1 MRIRY
6 IEIFYAVMQS
16 GTVKG
21 AAEMLHI
28 TQPAATRLL
37 QQAEAHVGVPLF
49 QRVRGRLV
57 PTAEAHQLIPE
68 VEQLYLKLD
77 AVRRVVANLGQ
88 DHEAMLRVLCVPGLA
103 LEALPQ
109 ALGRW
114 SRRRPRARFSL
125 RTLHSR
131 QIAESLALRE
141 AEVGFAFE
149 PSPHPALL
157 NQAIAQGRLVCV
169 GSALRGDCVPLEA
182 LGRHPVI
189 DLDPA
194 DPLGRLLHAACLAH
208 DVQPQ
213 SRVLAHSYHA
223 AVELAVQGFGWAL
236 LDSVT
241 AHYAHRHPRLRVL
254 PLAPEIPVTVYA
266 LRPRDLPSSVAA
278 EELVA
283 RMGEVLRGLGP
294 PQLGT

>member
-6 IEIFYAVMQS
+6 IEIFHAVMQS

-57 PTAEAHQLIPE
+57 PTAEAHQLFPE
-68 VEQLYLKLD
+68 VEQLYMRLD
-77 AVRRVVANLGQ
+77 AVRRVAANLGQ
-88 DHEAMLRVLCVPGLA
+88 DSEALLRVLCVPGLA

-114 SRRRPRARFSL
+114 SRRRPKGRFSL

-157 NQAIAQGRLVCV
+157 NQAIAQGRIVCV
-169 GSALRGDCVPLEA
+169 GVDLKGSSVPLEA
-182 LGRHPVI
+182 LAQHPVI
-189 DLDPA
+189 DLDPS
-194 DPLGRLLHAACLAH
+194 DPLGRLLHAACRTHEVEPL
-208 DVQPQ
+208 
-213 SRVLAHSYHA
+213 SRALAHSYHA
-223 AVELAVQGFGWAL
+223 AVELALHGFGWAL
-236 LDSVT
+236 LDSIT
-241 AHYAHRHPRLRVL
+241 AGYARRHPQLKVL

-266 LRPRDLPSSVAA
+266 LRPRDLPGSAA
-278 EELVA
+278 ADELVA
-283 RMGEVLRGLGP
+283 HMAEVLKAS
-294 PQLGT
+294 

>member
-6 IEIFYAVMQS
+6 IEIFHAVMQS

-21 AAEMLHI
+21 AAGMLHI

-49 QRVRGRLV
+49 RRVKGRLV
-57 PTAEAHQLIPE
+57 PTAEAHQLFPE
-68 VEQLYLKLD
+68 VEQLYLRLD
-77 AVRRVVANLGQ
+77 AVRRVAANLGQ
-88 DHEAMLRVLCVPGLA
+88 DSEALLRVLCVPGLA

-114 SRRRPRARFSL
+114 SRKRPQGRFSL

-149 PSPHPALL
+149 PSTHPALL
-157 NQAIAQGRLVCV
+157 NQPIAQGRIVCV
-169 GSALRGDCVPLEA
+169 GTDLADFKGGSVPLQA
-182 LGRHPVI
+182 LAQHPVI

-194 DPLGRLLHAACLAH
+194 DPLGRLLHAAFRSH
-208 DVQPQ
+208 EIEPQ
-213 SRVLAHSYHA
+213 SRALAHSYHA
-223 AVELAVQGFGWAL
+223 AVELAVHGFGWAL
-236 LDSVT
+236 LDSIT
-241 AHYAHRHPRLRVL
+241 AGYARRHPRLKVL

-266 LRPRDLPSSVAA
+266 LRPRDLPSSAA
-278 EELVA
+278 VDELVA
-283 RMGEVLRGLGP
+283 RMTEVLKTP
-294 PQLGT
+294 S